1 MTPSNSESASRFPV
15 TNDYVSSDFL
25 ILASHMDDC
34 QRSRGRFFG
43 LHAAL
48 ETLHA
53 MASPRIVTSAALLV
67 FCVLLLLALS

>member
-1 MTPSNSESASRFPV
+1 MTPSNAESVSRFPV

-25 ILASHMDDC
+25 ILALHMDDC

-67 FCVLLLLALS
+67 FSVLLLLALS